1 MKQDWKDWKD
11 CLWLYMMLKQ
21 NCPEQFEWKYS
32 DDYQPS
38 CINLK
43 VLYIDSEWKQQ
54 FCKDFSLELYLI
66 SLCCQSQRSIILNFL
81 RWEAG
86 PASIP
91 LLMRT
96 NCASLLC
103 ILFLQIFFLQA
114 WSFDLACTSIGL
126 SAPWEYICLLLL
138 HAHCWLSQHNQLYF
152 CFKNSLI
159 HRNFYLKQYNSNCWN
174 LVWKYSLQ
182 RPS

>member
-11 CLWLYMMLKQ
+11 CLWLYMTLKQ

-38 CINLK
+38 WINLK

-103 ILFLQIFFLQA
+103 ILFLQIFF
-114 WSFDLACTSIGL
+114 
-126 SAPWEYICLLLL
+126 SASLVF
-138 HAHCWLSQHNQLYF
+138 WLGLYF
-152 CFKNSLI
+152 NRSFCTMRI
-159 HRNFYLKQYNSNCWN
+159 YLSSTSPCTLLAQPAQSA
-174 LVWKYSLQ
+174 LFLL
-182 RPS
+182 